1 MYQKRRKKYDYVI
14 WSKRFSLLG
23 ESVLQHEI
31 FKEFACEA
39 KDRPQKIELLEK
51 INRMYENVTFTDIVS
66 CDVIDNDKQATTE
79 IVVYPLN

>member
-1 MYQKRRKKYDYVI
+1 MIMLFEARGLV
-14 WSKRFSLLG
+14 FLG

-51 INRMYENVTFTDIVS
+51 NKSYVWKCYFYWHCVMWCNW
-66 CDVIDNDKQATTE
+66 
-79 IVVYPLN
+79 

>member
-1 MYQKRRKKYDYVI
+1 MIMLFEARGLV
-14 WSKRFSLLG
+14 FLG

-31 FKEFACEA
+31 FKEFACES
-39 KDRPQKIELLEK
+39 KDRPQNIELLEK

>member
-1 MYQKRRKKYDYVI
+1 MIMLFEARGLV
-14 WSKRFSLLG
+14 FG

-51 INRMYENVTFTDIVS
+51 IKRMYENVTFTDIVS
-66 CDVIDNDKQATTE
+66 CDVIDKQATTE